1 MKLREGFVT
10 HMVQDTQMMVAAG
23 KAAKDFHGL
32 VRSNETAAFIVD
44 CLKQETT
51 EELIVD
57 RLLATY
63 DVPRDVAARDVHA
76 VLEKLRAIHAL
87 A

>member
-23 KAAKDFHGL
+23 KAARYFHGI

-44 CLKQETT
+44 CLKSETT
-51 EELIVD
+51 ESAIVD
-57 RLLATY
+57 RLLAEY
-63 DVPRDVAARDVHA
+63 AVPRDVAARDVHA
-76 VLEKLRAIHAL
+76 VLEKLNAIGAL
-87 A
+87 E